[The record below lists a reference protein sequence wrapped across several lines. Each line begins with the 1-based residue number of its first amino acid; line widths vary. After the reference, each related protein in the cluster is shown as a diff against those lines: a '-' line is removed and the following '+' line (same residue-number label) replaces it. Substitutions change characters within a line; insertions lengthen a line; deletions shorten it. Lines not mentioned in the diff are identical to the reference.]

1 MTVIGIDPSMNS
13 TGICICKDG
22 IYKYVLLST
31 KPTKKMLSAA
41 EGLKNLRIV
50 QVDKEPS
57 APGVEGAINQT
68 INIAHILKYV
78 EFFLD
83 MNKPKYV
90 IIEAPAFNAS
100 GRVADL
106 AGLNHAIR
114 LACLQRNIKFYPLP
128 PTTVKAATVGNGQ
141 ATKEMMIQTW
151 LKLFPEYSLL
161 ESMKVDDLADAWALC
176 NFPVENYGR

>member
-13 TGICICKDG
+13 TGICINKDG

-31 KPTKKMLSAA
+31 RPTKKMLSAV
-41 EGLKNLRIV
+41 EGLENLRIV

-57 APGVEGAINQT
+57 ASGVEGAINQT

-90 IIEAPAFNAS
+90 VIEAPAFNAS

-176 NFPVENYGR
+176 NFPVENYGQ

>member
-1 MTVIGIDPSMNS
+1 MKRLFSLLLILVVLAADPVFAAADNKEEVLIQGSMG
-13 TGICICKDG
+13 TLYG
-22 IYKYVLLST
+22 VLLM
-31 KPTKKMLSAA
+31 P
-41 EGLKNLRIV
+41 
-50 QVDKEPS
+50 VDKEPS

-90 IIEAPAFNAS
+90 VIEAPAFNAS

-141 ATKEMMIQTW
+141 ATKEMMVQTW

-176 NFPVENYGR
+176 NFPVENCG